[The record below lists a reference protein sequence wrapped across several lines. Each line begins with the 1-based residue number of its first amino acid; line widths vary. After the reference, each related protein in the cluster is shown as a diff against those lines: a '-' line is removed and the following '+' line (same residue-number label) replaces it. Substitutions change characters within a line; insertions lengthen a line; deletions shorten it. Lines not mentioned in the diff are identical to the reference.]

1 MAQDHAIPRALA
13 REITDEL
20 MEAAKAVLQKH
31 GLAIGKS
38 SSGYGDS
45 YKFTISA
52 CNVRLGQNGVNLDSN
67 EAKEFVMTANALF
80 KMTFAEAEAALG
92 TVIYTNPKTGDCILI
107 GYNGRKSKMPVI
119 IQSLQD
125 GKTYFVGEQT
135 LSKVGAVL
143 PARL

>member
-13 REITDEL
+13 REITDEI

-31 GLAIGKS
+31 GLAISKS

-67 EAKEFVMTANALF
+67 EAKEFVVTARESFGMTDAQ
-80 KMTFAEAEAALG
+80 AEAALG
-92 TVIYTNPKTGDCILI
+92 TVIYSNPKTGDCFLI

-119 IQSLQD
+119 IQSVRD

-135 LSKVGAVL
+135 LTKVGAVL
-143 PARL
+143 PASL

>member
-67 EAKEFVMTANALF
+67 EAKEFVVTAHALF
-80 KMTFAEAEAALG
+80 KMTYAEAEAALG
-92 TVIYTNPKTGDCILI
+92 SVIYTNPKTGDCILI

-119 IQSLQD
+119 IQSLRD

>member
-31 GLAIGKS
+31 GLAVGKS

-67 EAKEFVMTANALF
+67 EAKEFVVTAHALF
-80 KMTFAEAEAALG
+80 KMTHAEAEAALG
-92 TVIYTNPKTGDCILI
+92 SVIYTNPKTGDCILI

-119 IQSLQD
+119 IQSLRD

>member
-67 EAKEFVMTANALF
+67 EAKEFVVTANALF
-80 KMTFAEAEAALG
+80 KMTYAEAEAALG
-92 TVIYTNPKTGDCILI
+92 SVIYTNPKTGDCILI

-119 IQSLQD
+119 IQSLRD